1 MSGRIALMVRGLPS
15 IGMDEAVER
24 FGKYYRKP
32 AEGVFHSSESFP
44 KGYSSPSG
52 TITFVDKRGG
62 YQGGE
67 GISKQVMR
75 DLRQLQLDFKSFTS
89 ENPSIYNASPT
100 TKSRAKLYS
109 RAVGMQNTPIDWQYQ
124 VVDTR
129 RIAEQDLP
137 YVKAIDSVALP
148 GRMREIIRPDK
159 SPLFIKRGDNVISA
173 SRINRDVFI
182 PSIRGESSNALENAF
197 DSALSS
203 KRINTQSR
211 VQKINERKMD
221 YDNLQTDDYREM
233 RDWANLV
240 GLEITPR
247 NASDVINQYLT
258 AFYS

>member
-15 IGMDEAVER
+15 IGIDEAVER
-24 FGKYYRKP
+24 FGRYYKSP
-32 AEGVFHSSESFP
+32 VEGIFHSSESFP

-52 TITFVDKRGG
+52 TITFVDKQGS
-62 YQGGE
+62 YQGG
-67 GISKQVMR
+67 GGLTKSVMR
-75 DLRQLQLDFKSFTS
+75 DLRQLQSDFKSFTS
-89 ENPSIYNASPT
+89 ENPSIYNANPT

-109 RAVGMQNTPIDWQYQ
+109 RAVGMKNLPIDWQYQ

-148 GRMREIIRPDK
+148 ARMANIIRPEK
-159 SPLFIKRGDNVISA
+159 TPLFLKRDNNVIAA
-173 SRINRDVFI
+173 SRINRDIFI

-203 KRINTQSR
+203 KRIDAQTRIEKMNES
-211 VQKINERKMD
+211 KID
-221 YDNLQTDDYREM
+221 FDNLQTDSYREI
-233 RDWANLV
+233 RDWAESV
-240 GLEITPR
+240 GLGITPR

-258 AFYS
+258 ANYS